1 MHGACILGLHRY
13 ANDAWGMHPRTP
25 PVCKRCMGHAPSDS
39 TGTAPLR
46 TSIKARTACRRASSF
61 PLQISAPGRTRR
73 ATAGLRL
80 EEEPPMEHL
89 SQYDSDVE
97 GEVEVHHVTAVLRQA
112 LPAVRV
118 EPLVP
123 RARVREPTTP
133 GFVIPVTNRVRRLE
147 AEPAAPKKSRKKKKV
162 RWAKAIEASKPPTPV
177 EETPDRNLSNMP
189 EGRARTAGDYF
200 PSDEPMAVEAA
211 APPVDKPMAEAQSL
225 NEFFEER
232 PLFDEDTRA
241 KLRWSPPEEP
251 PLDEL
256 RQLHE
261 EGCSSYTG
269 GRGHGDAF
277 RPRTDLH
284 RNRCIPSG
292 LS

>member
-1 MHGACILGLHRY
+1 MARCCYPRGAHAVPADRNTEVRLTQTMHGACILGLHRY

-25 PVCKRCMGHAPSDS
+25 PVRKRCMGHAPSDS

-73 ATAGLRL
+73 ATAGLRP

-97 GEVEVHHVTAVLRQA
+97 GEVEVHHVTAVPRQA
-112 LPAVRV
+112 LPAVRA

-133 GFVIPVTNRVRRLE
+133 GFVIPVTNRVRRIE

-162 RWAKAIEASKPPTPV
+162 RWAKAIE
-177 EETPDRNLSNMP
+177 
-189 EGRARTAGDYF
+189 GQQTAN
-200 PSDEPMAVEAA
+200 S
-211 APPVDKPMAEAQSL
+211 
-225 NEFFEER
+225 
-232 PLFDEDTRA
+232 
-241 KLRWSPPEEP
+241 
-251 PLDEL
+251 
-256 RQLHE
+256 
-261 EGCSSYTG
+261 
-269 GRGHGDAF
+269 GRGGA
-277 RPRTDLH
+277 RSQPPQ
-284 RNRCIPSG
+284 CA
-292 LS
+292 